1 MSKARVDR
9 RPASYCKFMVYVRKG
24 RYGSK
29 SKHLFSLSP
38 HYPSLIL
45 FGIFYGIHAY
55 PCQHTANLSLQSM
68 AFIHGVFWHGAPIPQ
83 RQTLLHLSRDFHT
96 GILISWRA
104 GFGASPSQAA
114 QQKRLKLRQLH
125 FHGTIA
131 LWSYVE
137 MLPQIYW
144 NECRKHNQTISN
156 PFPNVQI

>member
-24 RYGSK
+24 RSGSK
-29 SKHLFSLSP
+29 SKHLFSLNP
-38 HYPSLIL
+38 QYPSLIL
-45 FGIFYGIHAY
+45 FGIFWN
-55 PCQHTANLSLQSM
+55 PCISM
-68 AFIHGVFWHGAPIPQ
+68 PTHCLCPCKMGETWWNCAPIPH

-96 GILISWRA
+96 GILISWRG

-131 LWSYVE
+131 LWSYVDQ
-137 MLPQIYW
+137 MSPQIYW
-144 NECRKHNQTISN
+144 NVANVIKHNQTISN